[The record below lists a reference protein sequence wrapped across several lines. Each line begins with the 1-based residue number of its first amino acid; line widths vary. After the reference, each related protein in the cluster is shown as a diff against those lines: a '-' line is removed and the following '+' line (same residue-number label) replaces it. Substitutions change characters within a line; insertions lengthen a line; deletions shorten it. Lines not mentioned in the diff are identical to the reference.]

1 MTAGK
6 STRVNRQYKTKYRIG
21 KWREYERGLRS
32 RGDVTIWLSKDA
44 IVPWVAPKNGLRGGQ
59 RRYWNLAIRPAW
71 MLRVVF
77 GLPQRQTEEFL
88 DSLLRLMG
96 RDLKAPDHT
105 LSRSGTKS
113 LRCRPGP
120 DPATARSTGSSIP
133 GGSRF
138 RVAANGTRTSTRH
151 RRDAGMGGSCTS
163 GWIPRGSW
171 WRPKSQRAAGTTPP
185 HSLIF
190 SNCSRFPHGVSS
202 RTGPTTTGQSTIRST
217 RPLQRTS

>member
-1 MTAGK
+1 MSAATLA
-6 STRVNRQYKTKYRIG
+6 SA
-21 KWREYERGLRS
+21 RGSGQSWRS
-32 RGDVTIWLSKDA
+32 R
-44 IVPWVAPKNGLRGGQ
+44 RQ
-59 RRYWNLAIRPAW
+59 RHDRREVDPSQPPVQDKVQNWEMEGVRAWPQEPRRCHDLAEQGCNCPMGSTEERSARRTAAVLESRDPAAW

-163 GWIPRGSW
+163 GVDTEGFMVAAEVTARSRG
-171 WRPKSQRAAGTTPP
+171 RRLHTP
-185 HSLIF
+185 
-190 SNCSRFPHGVSS
+190 
-202 RTGPTTTGQSTIRST
+202 
-217 RPLQRTS
+217 